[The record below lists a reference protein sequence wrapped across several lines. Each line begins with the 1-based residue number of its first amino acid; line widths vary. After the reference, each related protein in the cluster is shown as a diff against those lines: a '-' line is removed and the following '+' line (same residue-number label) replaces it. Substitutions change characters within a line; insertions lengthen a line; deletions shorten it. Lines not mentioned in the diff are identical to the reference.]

1 MNIMSKRK
9 DQEFKDFLIT
19 ARKKKSPK
27 LSDAP
32 IWAIQ
37 KAGKRM
43 FNKSQH
49 RNWRETKLALGYHN
63 QQKKKKKH
71 KEK

>member
-1 MNIMSKRK
+1 MSKRK
-9 DQEFKDFLIT
+9 DQELKDFLIS
-19 ARKKKSPK
+19 ARKKRSPK

-43 FNKSQH
+43 FNQKQQ
-49 RNWRETKLALGYHN
+49 RNWRETHLARDYHN
-63 QQKKKKKH
+63 QQRNKKKH
-71 KEK
+71 RKDN